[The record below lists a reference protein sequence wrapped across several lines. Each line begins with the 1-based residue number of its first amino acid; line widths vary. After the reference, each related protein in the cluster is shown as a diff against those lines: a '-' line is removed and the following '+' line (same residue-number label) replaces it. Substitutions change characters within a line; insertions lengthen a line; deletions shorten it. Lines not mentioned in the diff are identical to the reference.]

1 MIRIAFLGTP
11 EFSVPFL
18 TALCDDPF
26 FEVVAVVS
34 QPDRPS
40 GRNHEIAPTPTK
52 AVALDR
58 QIPVLQPSTL
68 RDEYA
73 TAVGGVPPEGG
84 IESALRSLNADVF
97 VVVAYGKII
106 PQAVLDI
113 PRLGCVNV
121 HPSLLPKYRGP
132 SPMNWAIAEGDT
144 TTGVTIMLLDAGMD
158 TGPILSQ
165 TGIGL
170 DSDETMETLMAKAHA
185 EGVPL
190 LVDTLKR
197 FAAGEIVPMPQDD
210 AKATM
215 TKLLDRDDGRVDWTQ
230 TMAAVERKLRAYQP
244 WPELWTVWPRKFPSP
259 SKGEGQG
266 EVIGEAAIRLKIHSL
281 RPSDFRADLPPG
293 TVSTKNSRLFVDCS
307 DGTLEILELQPEG
320 KPRMSSE
327 AFLLGYSD
335 VNGAKLG

>member
-1 MIRIAFLGTP
+1 MIRIAFFGTP

-18 TALCDDPF
+18 TALVDDPA

-40 GRNHEIAPTPTK
+40 GRNHEIVPTPVK
-52 AVALDR
+52 SVALDH

-68 RDEYA
+68 RDESVA
-73 TAVGGVPPEGG
+73 TT
-84 IESALRSLNADVF
+84 LRSLDADYF

-106 PQAVLDI
+106 PQAVLDV

-132 SPMNWAIAEGDT
+132 SPMNWAIAEGDA

-165 TGIGL
+165 TSIGL
-170 DSDETMETLMAKAHA
+170 DSDETMETLMAKAH
-185 EGVPL
+185 EQGVPL
-190 LVDTLKR
+190 LVDALKR
-197 FAAGEIVPMPQDD
+197 FAAGEIVPVAQNDEL
-210 AKATM
+210 ATM
-215 TKLLDRDDGRVDWTQ
+215 TKLLDRDDGRVNWTLP
-230 TMAAVERKLRAYQP
+230 MATIERRLRAYQP
-244 WPELWTVWPRKFPSP
+244 WPGLWTVWTRTLPSP
-259 SKGEGQG
+259 LKGEGQG
-266 EVIGEAAIRLKIHSL
+266 EVYVRLKIHSL
-281 RPSDFRADLPPG
+281 QPSDFRADLPPG

-307 DGTLEILELQPEG
+307 DGTIEILELQPEG
-320 KPRMSSE
+320 KPRMSAE

-335 VNGAKLG
+335 VNGAMLG

>member
-40 GRNHEIAPTPTK
+40 GRNHEIVATPTK
-52 AVALDR
+52 AAAIER
-58 QIPVLQPSTL
+58 SIPVLQPTSL
-68 RDEYA
+68 RDAE
-73 TAVGGVPPEGG
+73 TVE
-84 IESALRSLNADVF
+84 ALRSLNADVF

-132 SPMNWAIAEGDT
+132 SPMNWAIAEGDV

-165 TGIGL
+165 TTIGL
-170 DSDETMETLMAKAHA
+170 DSDETMESLMAKAHA

-197 FAAGEIVPMPQDD
+197 FATGEIVPMPQDD

-215 TKLLDRDDGRVDWTQ
+215 TKLLDRDDGRIDWTQ
-230 TMAAVERKLRAYQP
+230 TIAMIERKLRAYQP
-244 WPELWTVWPRKFPSP
+244 WPGLWTVWTRNSI
-259 SKGEGQG
+259 
-266 EVIGEAAIRLKIHSL
+266 EVRLKIHAILNHVS
-281 RPSDFRADLPPG
+281 PPHREEG
-293 TVSTKNSRLFVDCS
+293 SGVVVSPGLVTTKNSRLFVDCS
-307 DGTLEILELQPEG
+307 DGTIEILELQPEG
-320 KPRMSSE
+320 KPRMSAD

-335 VNGAKLG
+335 VNGAMLG

>member
-40 GRNHEIAPTPTK
+40 GRNHEIAATPTK
-52 AVALDR
+52 AVAIER
-58 QIPVLQPSTL
+58 SIPTLQPTSL
-68 RDEYA
+68 RDDE
-73 TAVGGVPPEGG
+73 TVET
-84 IESALRSLNADVF
+84 LRSLSVDAF

-113 PRLGCVNV
+113 PRLGCMNV

-132 SPMNWAIAEGDT
+132 SPMNGAIAEGDA

-165 TGIGL
+165 TSIGI
-170 DSDETMETLMAKAHA
+170 DADETMGALSSKVHA
-185 EGVPL
+185 EGIPL
-190 LVDTLKR
+190 LVETLKR
-197 FAAGEIVPMPQDD
+197 LAAGEIVPVAQDD
-210 AKATM
+210 SKATM

-230 TMAAVERKLRAYQP
+230 SMATIERKLRAYQP
-244 WPELWTVWPRKFPSP
+244 WPGLWTIWLRNDVETR
-259 SKGEGQG
+259 
-266 EVIGEAAIRLKIHSL
+266 IKIHSL
-281 RPSDFRADLPPG
+281 QPSDFRADLPPG

-307 DGTLEILELQPEG
+307 DGTIEILELQPEG
-320 KPRMSSE
+320 KPRMSAE

-335 VNGAKLG
+335 VNGAMLG

>member
-18 TALCDDPF
+18 KALCDDPS

-34 QPDRPS
+34 QPDRPA
-40 GRNHEIAPTPTK
+40 GRNHEITPTPTK
-52 AVALDR
+52 SFALDQR
-58 QIPVLQPSTL
+58 IPVLQPSTL
-68 RDEYA
+68 RDESVEA
-73 TAVGGVPPEGG
+73 
-84 IESALRSLNADVF
+84 ALRSLDADVF

-106 PQAVLDI
+106 PQAILDI

-132 SPMNWAIAEGDT
+132 SPMNWAIAEGDAV
-144 TTGVTIMLLDAGMD
+144 TGVTIMLLDAGMD

-165 TGIGL
+165 TSIGL

-190 LVDTLKR
+190 LVYTLKR
-197 FAAGEIVPMPQDD
+197 FADGEIVPVPQDD
-210 AKATM
+210 AQATM
-215 TKLLDRDDGRVDWTQ
+215 TKLLDRDDGRIDWTQ
-230 TMAAVERKLRAYQP
+230 TMETIERKIRAYQP
-244 WPELWTVWPRKFPSP
+244 WPGLWTVWNRKFPSP

-266 EVIGEAAIRLKIHSL
+266 EVPVETRLKIHSL
-281 RPSDFRADLPPG
+281 QTSDFRADLPPG
-293 TVSTKNSRLFVDCS
+293 TVLIKNSRLYVDCS
-307 DGTLEILELQPEG
+307 DGTIEILELQPEG
-320 KPRMSSE
+320 KPRMSAE

-335 VNGAKLG
+335 VNGAMLG